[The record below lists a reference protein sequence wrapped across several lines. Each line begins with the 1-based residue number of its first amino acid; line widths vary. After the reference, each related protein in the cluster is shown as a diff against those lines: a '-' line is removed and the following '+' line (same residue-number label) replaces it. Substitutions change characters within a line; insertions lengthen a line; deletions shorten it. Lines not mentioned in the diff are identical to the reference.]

1 MGDPDLEVDMGAI
14 TTEWE
19 GSMVVVMTITGKTMV
34 ATITEEAMATTTM
47 EWEEITVIATVWK
60 IIIIEIMEILEAMVI
75 TIMEWTIMV
84 WITMEEGMEIL
95 VMETLMVGLP
105 ICLQMIIH
113 MRKNN
118 HILT

>member
-1 MGDPDLEVDMGAI
+1 MGDPDLEVDMVAI

-19 GSMVVVMTITGKTMV
+19 GSMVVVMTITGITMV

-47 EWEEITVIATVWK
+47 EWEEI
-60 IIIIEIMEILEAMVI
+60 METMEAMVM
-75 TIMEWTIMV
+75 TIME

-113 MRKNN
+113 MKKNN